1 MNPSPQARAAA
12 LNNAAWCDLVCR
24 SHEVRTITSK
34 QFWVAL
40 QRTPPQYP
48 DAVSLV
54 QNLDPAGFLRMI
66 QNSPGASVKD
76 SFADLD
82 LSGAGYQVRFTADW
96 IHHEPL
102 EGGSALPVGW
112 SVVSDAEGLAAW
124 AAAAGLGHLIRAD
137 LLANPDVRIL
147 GRGNTAGAILNR
159 SDSVVGIS
167 NLFTPAGADGA
178 GVWAD
183 VIQGAASLFPG
194 LALCG
199 YEHGADLENALKA
212 GFAAVGPLRIWMK
225 P

>member
-1 MNPSPQARAAA
+1 MNPSPQVRAAA

-54 QNLDPAGFLRMI
+54 ENLNPAGFLRMI

-82 LSGAGYQVRFTADW
+82 LTAAGYQVRFTADW
-96 IHHEPL
+96 IAYEAPD
-102 EGGSALPVGW
+102 GSAGLPEGW
-112 SVVSDAEGLAAW
+112 SVVSGAEELAAW
-124 AAAAGLGHLIRAD
+124 AAAGGLVHLISPA
-137 LLANPDVRIL
+137 LLEHPDVRIL
-147 GRGNTAGAILNR
+147 SRGGTAGAILNR
-159 SDSVVGIS
+159 SEAVVGIS
-167 NLFTPAGADGA
+167 NLFAPEGADA
-178 GVWAD
+178 VCVWTD
-183 VIQGAASLFPG
+183 VITCAASLFPG
-194 LALCG
+194 QALCG
-199 YEHGADLENALKA
+199 YEHGADLEHALKA
-212 GFAAVGPLRIWMK
+212 GFTAVGPLRVWVR